1 MKTWREGSRTWNL
14 CGVHWASKRGVFVR
28 IDITGTVNS
37 FYLEFSSSF
46 FRFGFLFFRCFSL
59 FWKFLFLCFLCFV
72 AFLRKEGGGGIS
84 VLYFIGQFL
93 FLTLTLV
100 SVSRVVVNTGWN
112 VIYQCQTEYTGKI
125 FLKKVYLR
133 QTLVY
138 TSHLQLFR
146 SWAQLP
152 KPTDTLESA
161 YCAYVLS
168 NCRRIVQRL
177 VWIIQFVFATRW
189 WNSGEGGG
197 VMKKKRCFLMFV

>member
-28 IDITGTVNS
+28 VDITGTVNS
-37 FYLEFSSSF
+37 FYLEFSF
-46 FRFGFLFFRCFSL
+46 FFVLVFSFFRCFFLVLKVFISL
-59 FWKFLFLCFLCFV
+59 FFVFCCFF
-72 AFLRKEGGGGIS
+72 K
-84 VLYFIGQFL
+84 YFCLVFHWPVS

-125 FLKKVYLR
+125 FLKKVFLR

-177 VWIIQFVFATRW
+177 VWIIQFIFATRW

>member
-1 MKTWREGSRTWNL
+1 MFFSCFE
-14 CGVHWASKRGVFVR
+14 
-28 IDITGTVNS
+28 S
-37 FYLEFSSSF
+37 FYF
-46 FRFGFLFFRCFSL
+46 FVFCVLLLFCG
-59 FWKFLFLCFLCFV
+59 
-72 AFLRKEGGGGIS
+72 RKGGG
-84 VLYFIGQFL
+84 YFCLVFHWPVS

-100 SVSRVVVNTGWN
+100 SVSRVVVNTGN
-112 VIYQCQTEYTGKI
+112 VIYQCQTEYNGKI

>member
-28 IDITGTVNS
+28 VDITGTVNS
-37 FYLEFSSSF
+37 FYLEFSF
-46 FRFGFLFFRCFSL
+46 FFCFGFLFFRCFFLVLKVFISL
-59 FWKFLFLCFLCFV
+59 FFVFCCFFT
-72 AFLRKEGGGGIS
+72 
-84 VLYFIGQFL
+84 YFCLVFHWPVS

-100 SVSRVVVNTGWN
+100 SVSRVVVNTGN

-177 VWIIQFVFATRW
+177 VWIIQFIFATRW

>member
-1 MKTWREGSRTWNL
+1 MFFSCIE
-14 CGVHWASKRGVFVR
+14 
-28 IDITGTVNS
+28 S
-37 FYLEFSSSF
+37 FYF
-46 FRFGFLFFRCFSL
+46 FVFCVLLLFYGR
-59 FWKFLFLCFLCFV
+59 
-72 AFLRKEGGGGIS
+72 RGGGG
-84 VLYFIGQFL
+84 YFCLVFHWPVS

-112 VIYQCQTEYTGKI
+112 VIYQCQTEYTGNI

-133 QTLVY
+133 QTLVC

-177 VWIIQFVFATRW
+177 VWIIQFIFATRW
-189 WNSGEGGG
+189 WNSGEGEEWW
-197 VMKKKRCFLMFV
+197 KRRDAF

>member
-1 MKTWREGSRTWNL
+1 MFCCFFTYFCL
-14 CGVHWASKRGVFVR
+14 VFHWPVS
-28 IDITGTVNS
+28 
-37 FYLEFSSSF
+37 
-46 FRFGFLFFRCFSL
+46 
-59 FWKFLFLCFLCFV
+59 
-72 AFLRKEGGGGIS
+72 
-84 VLYFIGQFL
+84 

-112 VIYQCQTEYTGKI
+112 VIYHHISAKQNTLER
-125 FLKKVYLR
+125 FFKKVFLR

-152 KPTDTLESA
+152 KTTDTLESA

-177 VWIIQFVFATRW
+177 VWIIQFIFATRW
-189 WNSGEGGG
+189 WNSGEGGRG
-197 VMKKKRCFLMFV
+197 DEKEEMLFNVRLDMSARLLTFPSYSPLYTGLPTWAVTFFNRYCS

>member
-1 MKTWREGSRTWNL
+1 MKTWGEGSRTWNL

-28 IDITGTVNS
+28 VDITGTVNS
-37 FYLEFSSSF
+37 FYLEFSSF
-46 FRFGFLFFRCFSL
+46 FRFGFLFFRCFFLVLKVFISL
-59 FWKFLFLCFLCFV
+59 FFVFCCFFT
-72 AFLRKEGGGGIS
+72 
-84 VLYFIGQFL
+84 YFCLVFHWPVS

-125 FLKKVYLR
+125 FKKKVYLR

-177 VWIIQFVFATRW
+177 VWIIQFIFATRW

>member
-14 CGVHWASKRGVFVR
+14 CGVHWAGKRGVFVR
-28 IDITGTVNS
+28 VDITGTVNS
-37 FYLEFSSSF
+37 FYLEFSSF
-46 FRFGFLFFRCFSL
+46 FRFGFLFFRCFFLVLKVFISL
-59 FWKFLFLCFLCFV
+59 FFVFCCFFT
-72 AFLRKEGGGGIS
+72 
-84 VLYFIGQFL
+84 YFCLVFHWPVS

-100 SVSRVVVNTGWN
+100 SVSRVVVNTGN

-177 VWIIQFVFATRW
+177 VWIIQFIFATRW

>member
-14 CGVHWASKRGVFVR
+14 CGVHWAGKRGVFVR
-28 IDITGTVNS
+28 VDITGTVNS
-37 FYLEFSSSF
+37 FYLEFSFFFVLVFSF
-46 FRFGFLFFRCFSL
+46 LDVFFL

-72 AFLRKEGGGGIS
+72 AFLRKERGGG
-84 VLYFIGQFL
+84 YFCLVFHWPVS

-100 SVSRVVVNTGWN
+100 SVSRVVVNTGN

-177 VWIIQFVFATRW
+177 VWIIQFIFATRW

>member
-28 IDITGTVNS
+28 VDITGTVNS
-37 FYLEFSSSF
+37 FYLEFSFFFVLVFSF
-46 FRFGFLFFRCFSL
+46 LDVFFLVLKVFISLFFVFYCF
-59 FWKFLFLCFLCFV
+59 FT
-72 AFLRKEGGGGIS
+72 
-84 VLYFIGQFL
+84 YFCLVFHWPVS

-112 VIYQCQTEYTGKI
+112 VIYHHISAKQNSLER
-125 FLKKVYLR
+125 FFNKKVYLR

-138 TSHLQLFR
+138 TSHLQLVR